1 MTRHDRVSSA
11 DPAGPKMSNEA
22 RARAHSAGFLDL
34 GTLPSMKHHESR
46 PLPFTEEAD
55 KLFIFGTLSW
65 VTEQTA
71 VFVKIVCPGIGI
83 RVVEMNLVNSWRDH
97 YG

>member
-1 MTRHDRVSSA
+1 
-11 DPAGPKMSNEA
+11 
-22 RARAHSAGFLDL
+22 
-34 GTLPSMKHHESR
+34 MKHHESR

-71 VFVKIVCPGIGI
+71 DLVKIECPGIGI
-83 RVVEMNLVNSWRDH
+83 RVVEMNS
-97 YG
+97 